1 VRTRSWTWRAILL
14 SIVAVV
20 TAVGFAACGSDSKSS
35 GTSSGGDG
43 EKITLKLAYVTTQQ
57 HPYGIAIDAFAKDVA
72 AASNGRITISPLP
85 SYPQSEIQLL
95 SDVRGGTVDMATIST
110 AVWDSQGINAFQALQ
125 APFLINNYGLEGAII
140 NGDIGKKMATEAST
154 KAGDIQVLAIH
165 EGGLRKP
172 LGTKKALTSPADFKG
187 LKIRAV
193 QSKVLA
199 AGLKALGAEPDPIP
213 LPDVYQALQNGTVD
227 GMEANLGLIAANKYY
242 EVAKYVTGNVNF
254 WPFPTALTINKA
266 TLDTLS
272 AEDQKI
278 LTDAAAKV
286 PAQSLGIVSAKSTLP
301 QGLVDC
307 GIQFV
312 TASDAD
318 KAALEAAGQ
327 TAIAELS
334 KDPLT
339 GGFIT
344 DIQAVKKATPPG
356 AAPPPFPTEKS
367 APGAK
372 CALGG

>member
-1 VRTRSWTWRAILL
+1 MLL
-14 SIVAVV
+14 VV
-20 TAVGFAACGSDSKSS
+20 GVITAFGLAACGDD
-35 GTSSGGDG
+35 SSGGSSSDAAG
-43 EKITLKLAYVTTQQ
+43 EKVTLKLAYVTTQQ
-57 HPYGIAIDAFAKDVA
+57 HPYGIAIDAFIKDVA
-72 AASNGRITISPLP
+72 TASEGRITIEPLP

-95 SDVRGGTVDMATIST
+95 ADVRAGTVDMATIST
-110 AVWDSQGINAFQALQ
+110 AIWDSAGINAFQALQ
-125 APFLINNYGLEGAII
+125 APFLINNYGLEGTII
-140 NGDIGKKMATEAST
+140 NGDIGKKMITEAST
-154 KAGDIQVLAIH
+154 KAGDITVLAIH

-172 LGTKKALTSPADFKG
+172 LGTKKALTSPADFTG

-199 AGLKALGAEPDPIP
+199 EGLKALGAEPDPLP
-213 LPDVYQALQNGTVD
+213 LPEVYQALQNGTVD
-227 GMEANLGLIAANKYY
+227 GMEANLGLVAANKYY
-242 EVAKYVTGNVNF
+242 EVAKFVTGNVNF
-254 WPFPTALTINKA
+254 WPFPTALTVNQA

-286 PAQSLGIVSAKSTLP
+286 PAQSLGIVSAASTLP
-301 QGLVDC
+301 QDLVDC
-307 GIQFV
+307 GIQFA

-339 GGFIT
+339 AGFIT
-344 DIQAVKKATPPG
+344 EIQAVKKAAPAGDP
-356 AAPPPFPTEKS
+356 PPPFPTKKS
-367 APGAK
+367 APDAK